1 MFGNLHNRLCRFAVL
16 TYRVFRDLRGIPNV
30 KSVAEL
36 MRYCATLKEKFSF
49 RAAIMSITY
58 YRSNI

>member
-36 MRYCATLKEKFSF
+36 MRYCATLEREILVS
-49 RAAIMSITY
+49 RCDHEHY
-58 YRSNI
+58 LL